1 MNHKR
6 YNYNVILI
14 QPEYVVIEDMCNIKG
29 GMSITNAAEEVVDEV
44 LKNHLI
50 NNRRI
55 FYIDTDGF
63 ESELQHNGKEFTGF
77 YDATHQD
84 IQKDDKSMIVIL
96 DDDDERHDWF
106 KKQFLNAHHFKDANE
121 CIEFICKN
129 HKEIRVIFLDHD
141 LADFGNNVIETE
153 YGNKEITGWDVV
165 RAMAKDSLCQDAQII
180 IHSLNPDGA
189 DRMHTTLRNCGYI
202 YAEKCPFTTLRLVLK
217 VNDQFS

>member
-1 MNHKR
+1 MEQESMNHKR

-29 GMSITNAAEEVVDEV
+29 GMSITNAAEEVVDEI

-84 IQKDDKSMIVIL
+84 I
-96 DDDDERHDWF
+96 
-106 KKQFLNAHHFKDANE
+106 
-121 CIEFICKN
+121 
-129 HKEIRVIFLDHD
+129 
-141 LADFGNNVIETE
+141 
-153 YGNKEITGWDVV
+153 
-165 RAMAKDSLCQDAQII
+165 
-180 IHSLNPDGA
+180 
-189 DRMHTTLRNCGYI
+189 
-202 YAEKCPFTTLRLVLK
+202 
-217 VNDQFS
+217 